1 MASLSGGDLFSN
13 VDSPGNPDEAARY
26 LAVAAERAA
35 ETRRAGYELLQ
46 IREQVA
52 VLDVGCGLGEVC
64 ADLVSLVGP
73 SGTVVGIDASAELIT
88 RSRQQWSDLAIRFE
102 VGDAE
107 ALAFDDAT
115 FDAVR
120 AERVVQHLEH
130 PDTAIR
136 EMARVVRPGGRV
148 LVADAVHDASVVA
161 TEHPQ
166 VWEAIRD
173 HGSGA
178 VRHPRAGL
186 YLKDWMQAAG
196 LDVQVVPVARVLDD
210 WPRARALLRVDD
222 GAALAVRSGAIS
234 AAAATDFTA
243 EQEDRSHRG
252 AFALSVFFVQA
263 LGTKDS

>member
-1 MASLSGGDLFSN
+1 MGSLSGGELFSD
-13 VDSPGNPDEAARY
+13 VDASGDPDEAARY

-35 ETRRAGYELLQ
+35 ETRRAGYELLE
-46 IREQVA
+46 IREGLS

-64 ADLVSLVGP
+64 ADFVSLVGA
-73 SGTVVGIDASAELIT
+73 SGTVVGMDASAELIT
-88 RSRQQWSDLAIRFE
+88 RARKQWSDLAIRFE

-130 PDTAIR
+130 PQTAVL
-136 EMARVVRPGGRV
+136 EMARVVRPGGCV

-161 TEHPQ
+161 TEHPM
-166 VWEAIRD
+166 VWEAIRA

-186 YLKDWMQAAG
+186 YLKDWLQAAG
-196 LDVQVVPVARVLDD
+196 LSVRVVPVARVLDD
-210 WPRARALLRVDD
+210 WPRARGLLRVDD
-222 GAALAVRSGAIS
+222 GVELAVRSGAIS
-234 AAAATDFTA
+234 AAAATDFMA
-243 EQEDRSHRG
+243 EQEDRAHRG
-252 AFALSVFFVQA
+252 AFAVSVFFVQA
-263 LGTKDS
+263 LGTNQA